1 MGYVINY
8 EDIANMYDSSKFGR
22 LVLPVKL
29 KLIGEE
35 MQKFVD
41 NDNFSGESVMKIKQY
56 FSDIQIPVI
65 QAIADAYLAF
75 PAYIIKMLDE
85 LFEVETNPN
94 ARLNE
99 EYLNG
104 LSYKLQEEID
114 FLLDIGVGVNAEI
127 DNISDITDVGRIKT
141 EAFTNAG
148 FTFLQDKL
156 DEYNQQIKDA
166 DNSYCNS
173 ELIKLENL
181 VSSVTAIVEKMAHTG
196 AVDIL
201 KDDFTTVF
209 PMNDIGKLENYVKA
223 VEEDENPEYTAYLR
237 RLCDADNSYKIR
249 DGISL
254 PDVVAFVKKVDM
266 TTEER
271 LSIIEDIAELS
282 FWLIEY
288 AGEKYLYKWEDRNFK
303 EWIASYVPEHI
314 NDASLLYAMTLLS
327 SPLDAD
333 IIKYHLE
340 YNRTAWCQYMSG
352 KKGAVATGNTK
363 VFFADGYID
372 EQNCLTDMFYGV
384 NGASLLAKDNA
395 CEIIALYNALY
406 SMNNGVKL
414 SKYDFPELIAQIEGR
429 GACINGLWGTSPVI
443 IQEYLEDEGYAVK
456 MISGEN
462 ARSDKKIQSLQDEYD
477 TYIVTVYNDKSDV
490 SAAVHTMCITKTDI
504 DGKIKYQ
511 LRNGKDEIPQDSISD
526 CLSAYENGNSKTIC
540 IMGVKQ

>member
-65 QAIADAYLAF
+65 QAIIEAYLAF

-156 DEYNQQIKDA
+156 DKYNQQIKDA
-166 DNSYCNS
+166 DDSYCNS

-196 AVDIL
+196 AVNIL

-237 RLCDADNSYKIR
+237 RLCDAKDFYGGEN
-249 DGISL
+249 
-254 PDVVAFVKKVDM
+254 KKVGLFQTIKND
-266 TTEER
+266 TDNTIYILKSE
-271 LSIIEDIAELS
+271 INVAIDVAELM
-282 FWLIEY
+282 FWLPEY
-288 AGEKYLYKWEDRNFK
+288 AGEKYIYKWEDREFY
-303 EWIASYVPEHI
+303 EWICNYVPAHI
-314 NDASLLYAMTLLS
+314 SDGSLIYAMSLVS
-327 SPLDAD
+327 RSLDD
-333 IIKYHLE
+333 DTIKNHLVN
-340 YNRTAWCQYMSG
+340 NREKWIDHIH
-352 KKGAVATGNTK
+352 KKGIFV
-363 VFFADGYID
+363 DGYID
-372 EQNCLTDMFYGV
+372 KQEDLTDMYYGV
-384 NGASLLAKDNA
+384 NGSSITADNNS

-406 SMNNGVKL
+406 ALNGGVA
-414 SKYDFPELIAQIEGR
+414 SPKYDFPELIAQIEGN
-429 GACINGLWGTSPVI
+429 GPCINGIWGTSPFI
-443 IQEYLEDEGYAVK
+443 IMCYLQDEGYKVK
-456 MISGEN
+456 LYEG
-462 ARSDKKIQSLQDEYD
+462 KKAQKESNILDLEREYD

-504 DGKIKYQ
+504 DGEIKYH
-511 LRNGKDEIPQDSISD
+511 LRNGNGELPQDSISD
-526 CLSAYENGNSKTIC
+526 CLSAYEDGNSQTIC